1 MQRAADVRGEI
12 EKRESVDQTG
22 SCPLAPTERCGLTD
36 IGPNALC
43 SKCISAYKFFEDFI
57 RITRT
62 GQTLEMPPVIQEKI
76 DLLMKKQEISTGNT
90 INDEYVSNLISL
102 FLGKIVDYIQRH
114 QKYIDEIP
122 TEDLLFLHA
131 LLMLKEKVDKF
142 RMVQDVDIDQ
152 GLRAVIE
159 DLIKTIKNDIIETE

>member
-1 MQRAADVRGEI
+1 
-12 EKRESVDQTG
+12 
-22 SCPLAPTERCGLTD
+22 
-36 IGPNALC
+36 
-43 SKCISAYKFFEDFI
+43 
-57 RITRT
+57 
-62 GQTLEMPPVIQEKI
+62 
-76 DLLMKKQEISTGNT
+76 MKKQEISTGNT

-114 QKYIDEIP
+114 QTYIDEIP